1 MADKFI
7 VYVSVVLVGCG
18 IWDSK
23 YTVSAGQ
30 KCTLVLLCVCVCV
43 CARVYLNKLA
53 TCSHGIAESENGR
66 VGRDLKR
73 SLSSAPWG
81 GLTDLECLYKTDM
94 SNLWPQP
101 NPTHTLAHS
110 PCCYAIM
117 ALSQVCAVTINTIPG
132 TGHSAVQAQ
141 VMANN
146 VMHFDTL
153 AERSPM
159 DSKKY
164 APCFPLWSW
173 NVRIGFKI
181 AEK

>member
-153 AERSPM
+153 AKHCSLSSE
-159 DSKKY
+159 KY
-164 APCFPLWSW
+164 AAGLS
-173 NVRIGFKI
+173 VLI
-181 AEK
+181 E